1 MHKNTSE
8 NEKSKGAR
16 PLRIAVTGGI
26 GSGKSLVCRRLAE
39 KGLVVVST
47 DELSRRAVAP
57 GTEAHAKIAGHFGDG
72 VLMPDQTVNRP
83 ALRRIIS
90 ADTEAKNALESF
102 VHPEVLRQ
110 MVEIIE
116 EAAEKGEPLVVVEVP
131 LLFES
136 GFEVWFDRV
145 ILVSVALERRIERIV
160 ARDGVPREEALAM
173 MKIQMPEQEKRK
185 RADFVIDNNG
195 TETDTLLSVD
205 RLYEQLTA

>member
-1 MHKNTSE
+1 M
-8 NEKSKGAR
+8 
-16 PLRIAVTGGI
+16 TGGI
-26 GSGKSLVCRRLAE
+26 GSGKTLVCRRLAE

-57 GTEAHAKIAGHFGDG
+57 GTEAHAQIAEHFGNR
-72 VLMPDQTVNRP
+72 VLMEDQSIDRP

-90 ADTEAKNALESF
+90 ADPEAKKALESF

-110 MVEIIE
+110 MVQIIDD
-116 EAAEKGEPLVVVEVP
+116 ASQKGEPLVVVEVP

-136 GFEVWFDRV
+136 GFHAWFDRV
-145 ILVSVALERRIERIV
+145 ILVSVTSERRIERIMARDSV
-160 ARDGVPREEALAM
+160 AREDALAM

-195 TETDTLLSVD
+195 TETETLLSVD
-205 RLYEQLTA
+205 RLYEQLIV